1 MTTYFTSDTHFGH
14 ARIQEFQP
22 NRPQGSIEEMNEH
35 LVDRWNSTVNP
46 SDTVYFLG
54 DFAMGKIAGSLPYA
68 LRLNGTKHLIPGNHD
83 RVHPSY
89 RQRSSEKRAEW
100 VRKYLDVGFVSIA
113 NEAHYDLP
121 GYGRVNLCHFPY
133 YGEHVE
139 GREHE
144 YDPWRPFDDGRVIL
158 HGHIHSEWM
167 VNGRQINV
175 GVDVWDLAPV
185 SERVLADLAGSI

>member
-35 LVDRWNSTVNP
+35 LVARWNETVSP
-46 SDTVYFLG
+46 EDEVYFLG
-54 DFAMGKIAGSLPYA
+54 DFAMGKIADSLPYA
-68 LRLNGTKHLIPGNHD
+68 LRLNGTKHLTHGNHD
-83 RVHPSY
+83 RTHPSY
-89 RQRSSEKRAEW
+89 RQRSSDKRAEW

-113 NEAHYDLP
+113 NESHYDLP
-121 GYGRVNLCHFPY
+121 GFGRVNLCHFPY
-133 YGEHVE
+133 YGEHVV

-144 YDPWRPFDDGRVIL
+144 YDAWRPFDDGNVIL
-158 HGHIHSEWM
+158 HGHVHSEWK

-185 SERVLADLAGSI
+185 SEHTLAEIAGAI